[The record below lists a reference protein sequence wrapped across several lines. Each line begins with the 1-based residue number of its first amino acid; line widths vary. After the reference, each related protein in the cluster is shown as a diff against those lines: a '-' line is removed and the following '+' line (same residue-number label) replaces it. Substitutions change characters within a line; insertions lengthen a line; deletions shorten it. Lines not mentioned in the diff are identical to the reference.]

1 MENNK
6 ARRDETL
13 GHPGGRSAP
22 LSSARGL
29 VYASLLGAL
38 TATGAYVLIPLPFV
52 PLTLQTFFV
61 YLAGAL
67 LGSRLGSLSQ
77 AVYVALGI
85 LGLPVFS
92 GGKAGLGVLLGPTGG
107 YLFGFIAGAWI
118 VGKLTERGRN
128 AGRARLLLAMAAGA
142 AVLFLM
148 GVGQLMVVA
157 RLSLVQAWAVGVL
170 PALPGEAVK
179 LAAAAL
185 LCPVLRRR
193 IRPGP

>member
-1 MENNK
+1 M
-6 ARRDETL
+6 
-13 GHPGGRSAP
+13 
-22 LSSARGL
+22 
-29 VYASLLGAL
+29 
-38 TATGAYVLIPLPFV
+38 

-148 GVGQLMVVA
+148 GVGQLMLVA
-157 RLSLVQAWAVGVL
+157 RLSLAQAWAVGVL
-170 PALPGEAVK
+170 PALPGEALK